1 MIEDPLRELEDG
13 LRYWKTRPKWP
24 ADLHNSFYRRR
35 AEITDGLFTDTWWK
49 QTLRDLHA
57 WIATRNARHADL
69 TERFRHH
76 RTELQHAWASVIA
89 PNLAGDITT
98 VTWEQV
104 CDLPALGA
112 RIKPTASGSGVFP
125 SKLSHF
131 IAPALFPVLDQTAL
145 PGGQGSYAGYF
156 DLVRQAWAGTRA
168 ADRAALQERLTAE
181 ITNAGHDEPIT
192 GYPFVNKIVELRL
205 IGRHHPA

>member
-1 MIEDPLRELEDG
+1 VTEDPLREFEDG

-24 ADLHNSFYRRR
+24 ADLHNAFYRRR
-35 AEITDGLFTDTWWK
+35 AEITDGRFTDTWWG

-69 TERFRHH
+69 TTRFRHH
-76 RTELQHAWASVIA
+76 RADLQQLWTSVIS
-89 PNLAGDITT
+89 PNLTGDITT

-104 CDLPALGA
+104 SEIPALCA
-112 RIKPTASGSGVFP
+112 RIKPTVTQSAVFP
-125 SKLSHF
+125 SKMSHF

-145 PGGQGSYAGYF
+145 PGGRHSYAGYF
-156 DLVRQAWAGTRA
+156 DLVRTTWAGTDA
-168 ADRAALQERLTAE
+168 ADRDVLRERLTTE
-181 ITNAGHDEPIT
+181 ISKAGHDAPAT